1 MMLRA
6 VGPCASEPTFKHAQL
21 EDPIG
26 VELPPSMRCAAS
38 TLAADLK
45 PEQTLDAT
53 TDPVVVRLH
62 RSRAS
67 SLVYEL
73 DEALVNDRPH
83 EVVIHRVTAETL
95 PSEVPV
101 QPR

>member
-1 MMLRA
+1 ML
-6 VGPCASEPTFKHAQL
+6 PL
-21 EDPIG
+21 
-26 VELPPSMRCAAS
+26 LAAL
-38 TLAADLK
+38 TLAAAPPIHVERDVPYGSL

-101 QPR
+101 QLR